1 MQKITQTH
9 MTIMNTKY
17 TDEQIEQ
24 MESLIRE
31 LLKINDDQNAN
42 LIAMNAKLLNEEAK
56 VRQLTTQLMILMR
69 PYNNDNHNN

>member
-1 MQKITQTH
+1 
-9 MTIMNTKY
+9 MTTMNTKY

-24 MESLIRE
+24 MASLIRE
-31 LLKINDDQNAN
+31 LLNINETQNAK

-56 VRQLTTQLMILMR
+56 VRQLTTQLIIFMK

>member
-1 MQKITQTH
+1 
-9 MTIMNTKY
+9 MNTKY
-17 TDEQIEQ
+17 TDEQIQQLE
-24 MESLIRE
+24 ELVRE

>member
-1 MQKITQTH
+1 

-17 TDEQIEQ
+17 TDEQIQQLE
-24 MESLIRE
+24 ELVRE

>member
-1 MQKITQTH
+1 
-9 MTIMNTKY
+9 MNTKY
-17 TDEQIEQ
+17 TDEQIQQLE
-24 MESLIRE
+24 ELIRE

-56 VRQLTTQLMILMR
+56 VRQLTTQLMIFMK

>member
-1 MQKITQTH
+1 MIT
-9 MTIMNTKY
+9 MNTKY
-17 TDEQIEQ
+17 TDEQIQQLE
-24 MESLIRE
+24 ELIRE

>member
-1 MQKITQTH
+1 
-9 MTIMNTKY
+9 MTTMNTKY

-24 MESLIRE
+24 MASLIRE
-31 LLKINDDQNAN
+31 LLNINETQNAN

-56 VRQLTTQLMILMR
+56 VRQLKTQLMIFMK

>member
-1 MQKITQTH
+1 MIT
-9 MTIMNTKY
+9 MNTKY
-17 TDEQIEQ
+17 TDEQIQQLE
-24 MESLIRE
+24 ELIRE

-56 VRQLTTQLMILMR
+56 VRQLTTQQMILMK

>member
-1 MQKITQTH
+1 
-9 MTIMNTKY
+9 MNTKY

-24 MESLIRE
+24 MASLIRE

>member
-1 MQKITQTH
+1 MIT
-9 MTIMNTKY
+9 MNTKY
-17 TDEQIEQ
+17 TDEQIQQLE
-24 MESLIRE
+24 ELIRE

-56 VRQLTTQLMILMR
+56 VRQLTTQLMIFMK

>member
-1 MQKITQTH
+1 
-9 MTIMNTKY
+9 MNTKY

-24 MESLIRE
+24 MASLIRE
-31 LLKINDDQNAN
+31 LLNINETQNAK

-56 VRQLTTQLMILMR
+56 VRQLTTQLMIFMK

>member
-1 MQKITQTH
+1 

>member
-1 MQKITQTH
+1 
-9 MTIMNTKY
+9 MNTKY
-17 TDEQIEQ
+17 TDEQIVQLE
-24 MESLIRE
+24 ELVRE

-56 VRQLTTQLMILMR
+56 VRQLTTQLMILMK

>member
-1 MQKITQTH
+1 
-9 MTIMNTKY
+9 MTTMNTKY
-17 TDEQIEQ
+17 TDEQIQQLE
-24 MESLIRE
+24 ELVRE

>member
-1 MQKITQTH
+1 
-9 MTIMNTKY
+9 MNTKY
-17 TDEQIEQ
+17 TDKQIQQLE
-24 MESLIRE
+24 ELVRE

>member
-1 MQKITQTH
+1 

-17 TDEQIEQ
+17 TDEQIQQLE
-24 MESLIRE
+24 ELIRE
-31 LLKINDDQNAN
+31 LLNINETQNAN

-56 VRQLTTQLMILMR
+56 VRQLTTQLMIFMK

>member
-1 MQKITQTH
+1 
-9 MTIMNTKY
+9 MNTKY

-24 MESLIRE
+24 MASLIRE
-31 LLKINDDQNAN
+31 LLNINETQNAN

-56 VRQLTTQLMILMR
+56 VRQLTTQLMILMK

>member
-1 MQKITQTH
+1 
-9 MTIMNTKY
+9 MTTMNTKY

-24 MESLIRE
+24 MASLIRE

-56 VRQLTTQLMILMR
+56 VRQLTTQLMIFMK

>member
-1 MQKITQTH
+1 
-9 MTIMNTKY
+9 MTTMNTKY

-24 MESLIRE
+24 MASLIRE
-31 LLKINDDQNAN
+31 LLNINETQNAK

-56 VRQLTTQLMILMR
+56 VRQLTTQLMIFMK

>member
-1 MQKITQTH
+1 
-9 MTIMNTKY
+9 MTTMNTKY

-24 MESLIRE
+24 MASLIRE
-31 LLKINDDQNAN
+31 LLNINETQNAK